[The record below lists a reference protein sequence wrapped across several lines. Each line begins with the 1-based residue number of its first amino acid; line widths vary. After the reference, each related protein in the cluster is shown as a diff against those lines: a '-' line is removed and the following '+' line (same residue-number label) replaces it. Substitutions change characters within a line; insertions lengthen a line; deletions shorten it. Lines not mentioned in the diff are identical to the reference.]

1 MKSYACYPGARLH
14 PLAHVVTP
22 GYPRTYNRE
31 YRRPTAQFPATN
43 IIRTSTGYVIE
54 MAVPGLTKEQ
64 LTINIE
70 NEQLT
75 VAANA
80 IPETT
85 NEATNEKKVRREFD
99 YTTFK
104 RVFRLH
110 SNANAG
116 AMTAAMN
123 NGVLTINIPDSEPEV
138 RNITIQ

>member
-14 PLAHVVTP
+14 PFAHVVNP
-22 GYPRTYNRE
+22 GYIRTSNRE
-31 YRRPTAQFPATN
+31 YRRPTSQFPATN
-43 IIRTSTGYVIE
+43 IIRTENAYVIE
-54 MAVPGLTKEQ
+54 MAVPGLAKEQ
-64 LTINIE
+64 LSINIE

-80 IPETT
+80 ST
-85 NEATNEKKVRREFD
+85 EAPKANVVRNEFD

-110 SNANAG
+110 KNANAG
-116 AMTAAMN
+116 AMTATMN
-123 NGVLTINIPDSEPEV
+123 NGVLTITIPDSEPEV

>member
-14 PLAHVVTP
+14 PLAQVVNP

-31 YRRPTAQFPATN
+31 YRRPTSQFPATN
-43 IIRTSTGYVIE
+43 IIRTETGHVIE
-54 MAVPGLTKEQ
+54 MAVPGLSKDQ
-64 LTINIE
+64 LTISIE

-80 IPETT
+80 TA
-85 NEATNEKKVRREFD
+85 EATKEKKVRQEFD

-110 SNANAG
+110 SNANTE
-116 AMTAAMN
+116 AMSAAMN

-138 RNITIQ
+138 RNISIQ